1 MSSQTQELP
10 ARKIPGSYGL
20 PFFGPIR
27 DRYNYYYSQGEAQFF
42 KSRIEKYQST
52 VFRCNMP
59 PGPFIARNSRVVCL
73 LDALSFR
80 TLFDN
85 SKVDKT
91 DVLDGTF
98 MPSLSFTGGYRA
110 CAYLDPSEPNHAA
123 LKGFFLTFLAE
134 KHNTFI
140 PLFRQ
145 VVSGLF
151 SGLEDKVSSK
161 GSSNFNDLSDAM
173 SFEYVF
179 WLFCDKSPLETSIG
193 PKGPKI
199 VDLWLGLQLAPLTT
213 SGSRFIP
220 RFLDDL
226 LLHTF
231 PMSFFIVKSGYK
243 KLYNAFFDSAKLLLD
258 EGEKL
263 GFKRDEICHNLV
275 FLAGFNAYGGMKA
288 LFPSLIK
295 WVATSG
301 QDLHRRLAN
310 EIRAVAKENG
320 GVNLGAIDQMA
331 LTKSVVYEALRI
343 EPPVPYQY
351 GKAKQDFEIQNH
363 ESSFSIKK
371 GEMLFGYQPIVTQ
384 DPKIFEKPNEF
395 IPDRFVGEGERL
407 LEYVYWSN
415 GPETESP
422 TTGNK
427 QCPGKDM
434 IVILCR
440 LMLVEFFLK
449 YDTFDVEI
457 GKLPFGS
464 SVTFKSLTK
473 ATN

>member
-1 MSSQTQELP
+1 MSSQTSELP
-10 ARKIPGSYGL
+10 AREIPGGYGL

-27 DRYNYYYSQGEAQFF
+27 DRYNYYYSQGEVQFF
-42 KSRIEKYQST
+42 KARIEKHQST

-59 PGPFIARNSRVVCL
+59 PGPFIARDPRVVCL
-73 LDALSFR
+73 LDAVSFR

-85 SKVDKT
+85 SKVEKK

-123 LKGFFLTFLAE
+123 LKGFFLTLLAQ
-134 KHNTFI
+134 KHHKFV

-145 VVSGLF
+145 AISGLF
-151 SGLEDKVSSK
+151 SGLEDEVASK
-161 GSSNFNDLSDAM
+161 GSSSFNDLSDVM
-173 SFEYVF
+173 SFEFVF
-179 WLFCDKSPLETSIG
+179 RLFCDKSPLETSIG
-193 PKGPKI
+193 PKGPKM
-199 VDLWLGLQLAPLTT
+199 VDLWLALQLAPLTT

-220 RFLDDL
+220 SILDDL
-226 LLHTF
+226 MLHTF
-231 PMSFFIVKSGYK
+231 LMPFFLVKSNYK
-243 KLYNAFFDSAKLLLD
+243 RLYDAFSESAKLLLD

-263 GFKRDEICHNLV
+263 GFKRDEVCHNLV

-288 LFPSLIK
+288 LFPTLIK

-310 EIRAVAKENG
+310 EIRAVVRENG

-331 LTKSVVYEALRI
+331 LTKSVVYEVLRI

-351 GKAKQDFEIQNH
+351 GKAKHDFEIQNH
-363 ESSFSIKK
+363 ESRFLIKK
-371 GEMLFGYQPIVTQ
+371 GEMLFGYQTIATH
-384 DPKIFEKPNEF
+384 DPRIFERPDEF
-395 IPDRFVGEGERL
+395 IADRFVGEGERL

-415 GPETESP
+415 GPENESP

-427 QCPGKDM
+427 QCPGRDL

-440 LMLVEFFLK
+440 LILVDFFLK